1 MLIELTDEQKTAVD
15 KSKKDCVLILTGGP
29 GTGKTTTCKEIIRQA
44 EEVGMNVALCAPSG
58 KAAKRMTEATE
69 HDASTIHKL
78 LAATLE
84 DGGFV
89 FGFNEN
95 IQLLYDV
102 IIVDETSMVSTD
114 LMASLLRAVRVGTRL
129 ILVGDQDQLPSVGP
143 GTVLK
148 DLLASKQFSHVELTK
163 IHRNA
168 GDIVRACHNIKKG
181 KGFSP
186 HPTMNLE
193 EGHNFRHFEKYNE
206 KDVAATIVNLV
217 TSKLPALGYDPL
229 WEVQVI
235 SPFKEKSDLS
245 CQELNLKLQA
255 VLNPRKAADEKF
267 PLKVGDKAIQ
277 IRNQKVNLYNGT
289 ITFDGMNYSS
299 IGMKS
304 FVVNG
309 DICQILDI
317 TKSQIIARFFY
328 PDRIVA
334 LSKVDHHLILAY
346 AITCHRFQGSEAPV
360 IVIPVHRSFGGFVNR
375 PWIYTAISRAQI
387 LCITVG
393 QLAAIEAAA
402 KRRDSD
408 VRLTRLLDKLRKGKC
423 DAKDSVGDFDSI

>member
-1 MLIELTDEQKTAVD
+1 MLIELTDEQKIAVQ
-15 KSKKDCVLILTGGP
+15 KSKEDRVLILTGGP

-44 EEVGMNVALCAPSG
+44 EDDGLSVALCAPSG
-58 KAAKRMTEATE
+58 KAAKRMTEATG

-84 DGGFV
+84 DSGFV
-89 FGFNEN
+89 FGFNEQ
-95 IQLLYDV
+95 IPLSYDL

-114 LMASLLRAVRVGTRL
+114 LMASLLRAIPLGAKL

-148 DLLASKQFSHVELTK
+148 DLLASKQFTHVELTK

-168 GDIVRACHNIKKG
+168 GDIVKACHNIKHG

-186 HPTMNLE
+186 HPAVNIE
-193 EGHNFRHFEKYNE
+193 EGHNFRHLEKYNE
-206 KDVAATIVNLV
+206 KEVADTIVALV
-217 TSKLPALGYDPL
+217 TKNLPALQYDPL
-229 WEVQVI
+229 WDVQII

-255 VLNPRKAADEKF
+255 VLNPRKSADEKF

-277 IRNQKVNLYNGT
+277 IRNQKVNLFNGT
-289 ITFDGMNYSS
+289 VTFDGINYSS
-299 IGMKS
+299 TGMKS

-375 PWIYTAISRAQI
+375 PWIYTAISRAQT

-402 KRRDSD
+402 QRRDSD
-408 VRLTRLLDKLRKGKC
+408 VRLTRLLNKLKDNC
-423 DAKDSVGDFDSI
+423 DAKDSVRDYDSI